1 MLFQI
6 LTTIGTRLLVLFGA
20 FIVSVLTARLLGP
33 EGKGMITA
41 ILVIPTL
48 VVTIADLGIRQAA
61 AYLIGKKLFNYNDIV
76 STLLFMWLISSTL
89 SVAVVMGILLLQ
101 YGGEYSWELLV
112 ICTLTVP
119 VNLAIQYLR
128 GIMQGKGNIG
138 SINKVEMIKTALN
151 FIILLILVWAL
162 GMGVL
167 GAALTQLLMAAFT
180 LGYSMKLLLGEVKF
194 KFKYIHP
201 IPQQMMRQGF
211 SFALALFIIQLNYR
225 VDVIILERFT
235 GVIEV
240 GIYSVGTNLA
250 ELIWQLP
257 AAIGLILFSRSAS
270 SSSNQAAVERTA
282 KLIRVIMPVLIVFGI
297 FFWFMSPLFIRL
309 LYGAEFAES
318 GQVIRYLL
326 PGIIAM
332 VLFKLIHSD
341 LSGRGAPL
349 FSLRVSVIALI
360 MNVVLNFILVPKYG
374 AVGASIS
381 SSISYM
387 YAGVAFIIFYARRE
401 SISLSRLLILNKEDW
416 AQIKSKIG
424 SIGVRFMKLR
434 SR

>member
-61 AYLIGKKLFNYNDIV
+61 AYLIGKKIFNYNDIV
-76 STLLFMWLISSTL
+76 STLLFMWLISSSL

-138 SINKVEMIKTALN
+138 SINKVEIIKTALN

-235 GVIEV
+235 NVIEV

-270 SSSNQAAVERTA
+270 SSSSQEAVERTA
-282 KLIRVIMPVLIVFGI
+282 KLIRVIMPVLIVFGV

-309 LYGAEFAES
+309 LYGADFAES

>member
-1 MLFQI
+1 
-6 LTTIGTRLLVLFGA
+6 
-20 FIVSVLTARLLGP
+20 
-33 EGKGMITA
+33 
-41 ILVIPTL
+41 
-48 VVTIADLGIRQAA
+48 
-61 AYLIGKKLFNYNDIV
+61 
-76 STLLFMWLISSTL
+76 MWLISSSL

-138 SINKVEMIKTALN
+138 SINKVEIIKTALN

-235 GVIEV
+235 NVIEV

-270 SSSNQAAVERTA
+270 SSSSQEAVERTA
-282 KLIRVIMPVLIVFGI
+282 KLIRVIMPVLIVFGV

-309 LYGAEFAES
+309 LYGADFAES

-387 YAGVAFIIFYARRE
+387 YAGVAFIIFT
-401 SISLSRLLILNKEDW
+401 
-416 AQIKSKIG
+416 Q
-424 SIGVRFMKLR
+424 GVNQ
-434 SR
+434 SV